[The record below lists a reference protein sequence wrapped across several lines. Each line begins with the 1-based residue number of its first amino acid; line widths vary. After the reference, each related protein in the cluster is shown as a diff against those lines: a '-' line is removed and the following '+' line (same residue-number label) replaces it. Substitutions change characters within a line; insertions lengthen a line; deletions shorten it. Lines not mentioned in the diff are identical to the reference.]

1 MSDNILESTEYVR
14 VDVIAQLFGVT
25 ARRIQQ
31 LTQDGVLPTT
41 NAPGEKKTKCYEL
54 VPTIQ
59 RYVQYLSD
67 KAAGRRS
74 DPGSEAELK
83 AQKLKAE
90 IRLKES
96 QAELHSLKT
105 EIAAGKY
112 LSLEEVRLDYGRF
125 LTNFKK
131 MALALP
137 GRITGII
144 SAVCDPV
151 QVREIE
157 NDLNSEIVSV
167 LNTFVLAAEAGETSD
182 GGEVKT
188 KKSRKKKVD
197 DQEVPG

>member
-41 NAPGEKKTKCYEL
+41 NAAGEKKTKCYEL

-67 KAAGRRS
+67 KANGRRS